1 MRKLFFF
8 TFLLLLFA
16 ACSQAQSGSSD
27 ANKPAPNAMG
37 MTTLTGCLVHNHGEY
52 TVVSDDGTEHMLS
65 GAASKLKP
73 EVGHTVEVTGK
84 RRFRTI
90 DTTTPGNASSATE
103 QPYLEVK
110 TVKLVGTSCR
120 YH

>member
-1 MRKLFFF
+1 MRKLFLF
-8 TFLLLLFA
+8 TFLMLFFA

-27 ANKPAPNAMG
+27 AAQTPETPG
-37 MTTLTGCLVHNHGEY
+37 MTTVTGCLVHNHGEY
-52 TVVSDDGTEHMLS
+52 TVVTDDGTEHKLS

-90 DTTTPGNASSATE
+90 DTTIPGNSSSVME

-110 TVKLVGTSCR
+110 TVKSIGASCR

>member
-1 MRKLFFF
+1 MRKLFLF
-8 TFLLLLFA
+8 TFLVLFFA
-16 ACSQAQSGSSD
+16 ACLQAQNQSSD
-27 ANKPAPNAMG
+27 AGQKSETPG
-37 MTTLTGCLVHNHGEY
+37 MTTVTGCLLHNHGEY
-52 TVVSDDGTEHMLS
+52 TVVSDDGTEHKLS
-65 GAASKLKP
+65 GATSKLKP

-90 DTTTPGNASSATE
+90 DTTVIGNSSSVIE

-110 TVKLVGTSCR
+110 TVKHIGASCGG